1 MVSITREICLE
12 NSFNNRVV
20 DITSD
25 FSQDSERDG
34 GGGKSVARRFHDTND
49 ETRIGVSSRMP
60 RSRSLSRLLSNY
72 NIIERSRV
80 IRLEFL
86 FFFFFK
92 ATSLFDQRNNFFLRS
107 EKPLTLLPFE
117 DGKR

>member
-25 FSQDSERDG
+25 FSQDSERD

-86 FFFFFK
+86 FFFIK

-117 DGKR
+117 DG